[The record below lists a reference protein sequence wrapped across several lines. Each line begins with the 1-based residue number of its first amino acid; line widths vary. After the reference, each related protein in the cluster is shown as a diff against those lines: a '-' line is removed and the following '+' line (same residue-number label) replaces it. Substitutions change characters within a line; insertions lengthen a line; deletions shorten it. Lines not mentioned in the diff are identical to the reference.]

1 MKFHPSFALA
11 ALALGS
17 AFGSTSS
24 FAAASPAATVTAWGT
39 LGPVADVAYVTY
51 HNHTPQ
57 AIDDVYTFDIG
68 GKSDVD
74 AYGEE
79 FEARSVSMPGATFE
93 LFSGTYGS
101 ATATAVGTP
110 FTFNNTATE
119 TMYTALASGHYYFEV
134 KGTSLKA
141 GSAYDFEAYG
151 NPSTGPSAVP
161 EPENAALLLA
171 GLGMMGFIAA
181 RRAKRA

>member
-1 MKFHPSFALA
+1 MKLHTSLALIALA
-11 ALALGS
+11 ASS
-17 AFGSTSS
+17 ASS
-24 FAAASPAATVTAWGT
+24 FAAGAAAPTVTAWGT

-57 AIDDVYTFDIG
+57 AIDDVYTFNIG
-68 GKSDVD
+68 GTSNVD

-101 ATATAVGTP
+101 ATATAVGAP

-119 TMYTALASGHYYFEV
+119 TMYTSLARGNYYFEV
-134 KGTSLKA
+134 KGTSTKA

-171 GLGMMGFIAA
+171 GLGMMGFAA
-181 RRAKRA
+181 VRRSKRA